1 MKKLILNSMISSMI
15 IISGFC
21 LAIAGTS
28 VDFKFQSN
36 PTDEQI
42 FQATVMILKHYKFD
56 IRHEDAQASVI
67 RAVRKITK
75 ESVYYLEY
83 SIDIKEKQ
91 ISVIANV
98 TEDDPA
104 LGISRG
110 TQSGRSVFGKTV
122 SASKDTRFSEKWRFE
137 KELHDARWLIGKVI
151 RTIGTYL
158 DASEF
163 KSQIRK

>member
-1 MKKLILNSMISSMI
+1 M
-15 IISGFC
+15 
-21 LAIAGTS
+21 
-28 VDFKFQSN
+28 
-36 PTDEQI
+36 
-42 FQATVMILKHYKFD
+42 
-56 IRHEDAQASVI
+56 I

-91 ISVIANV
+91 ISVIASV

-104 LGISRG
+104 LGISTGRQFGG
-110 TQSGRSVFGKTV
+110 TVFGRTV
-122 SASKDTRFSEKWRFE
+122 SASKDTRFPEKWRLE

-151 RTIGTYL
+151 RTIGTPL